1 MRNINSK
8 NSENAF
14 AKNRCNVYHAKL
26 EQKRFTLKFDRQA
39 YKKI

>member
-1 MRNINSK
+1 MLLCDINSK
-8 NSENAF
+8 NSG
-14 AKNRCNVYHAKL
+14 NVYHAKL

>member
-1 MRNINSK
+1 MRDINSK
-8 NSENAF
+8 YSGNAL
-14 AKNRCNVYHAKL
+14 AKNRCNVYYAKL